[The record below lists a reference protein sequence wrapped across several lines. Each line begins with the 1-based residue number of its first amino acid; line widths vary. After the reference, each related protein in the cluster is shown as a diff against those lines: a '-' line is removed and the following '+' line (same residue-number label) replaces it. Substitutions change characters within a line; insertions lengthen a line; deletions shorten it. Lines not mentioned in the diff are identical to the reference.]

1 VIEGFHWESVVSQIR
16 ASFGEQIEGCMPEWG
31 PGQFEIN
38 LYRSDAISMADT
50 AVIFKIAVKEIAAK
64 AGFSATFM
72 AKWHED
78 HTGSSGHIHQSLRD
92 AETGGSVF
100 YDEARPHRMSRA
112 VRKLHGG
119 SAAALPAANPAV
131 RAQSEFV

>member
-64 AGFSATFM
+64 AASRQRSWQSGMKTTQAAQGTSTKVCETPRQAGPCSMTRR
-72 AKWHED
+72 D
-78 HTGSSGHIHQSLRD
+78 RTG
-92 AETGGSVF
+92 
-100 YDEARPHRMSRA
+100 
-112 VRKLHGG
+112 
-119 SAAALPAANPAV
+119 
-131 RAQSEFV
+131 